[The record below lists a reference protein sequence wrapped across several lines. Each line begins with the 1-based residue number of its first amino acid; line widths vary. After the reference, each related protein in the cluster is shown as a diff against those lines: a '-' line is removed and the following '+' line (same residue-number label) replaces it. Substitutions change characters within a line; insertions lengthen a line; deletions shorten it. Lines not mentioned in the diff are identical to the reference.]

1 MEKSKKAELGEY
13 SPSEMMA
20 ACGARAIKDRETVF
34 AGTGLPVLAAMLA
47 QKTHA
52 PRSKAIYEGGFIE
65 PQNID
70 LPLSV
75 ADSRLTYRAAAAIG
89 LRETLGVLLQGGR
102 IDIGFLGAAQLDEY
116 GNINTTY
123 IGSLEKPLVRLPGS
137 GGGNDIASCA
147 KRVAIIM
154 GHAKRKL
161 VKKLDYFTSPGHI
174 DGPGGRR
181 RLGLPG
187 EGPFLVVTD
196 LCQMTF
202 DDSTKK
208 IRLFTVHPGVTVE
221 QVLENTGFDL
231 AVPKS
236 VVETKAPTYFELETL
251 RNIDPR
257 GIYIPRAA
265 K

>member
-1 MEKSKKAELGEY
+1 MKESEKAKLGEY
-13 SPSEMMA
+13 SPLEMMA
-20 ACGARAIKDRETVF
+20 TCGARAIKDGETVF
-34 AGTGLPVLAAMLA
+34 AGTGLPVLAVMLA

-52 PRSKAIYEGGFIE
+52 PRSRTIYEGGFIE
-65 PQNID
+65 PRNID

-123 IGSLEKPLVRLPGS
+123 IGSLEKPSVRLPGS

-147 KRVAIIM
+147 KRIVVIM
-154 GHAKRKL
+154 SHAKRKF

-174 DGPGGRR
+174 DGPDGRR

-187 EGPFLVVTD
+187 GGPSLVVTD

-202 DDSTKK
+202 DESTKK
-208 IRLFTVHPGVTVE
+208 VRLFSVHPGVTVK
-221 QVLENTGFDL
+221 QVLENTGFEL
-231 AVPKS
+231 AVPRQ
-236 VVETKAPTYFELETL
+236 VAQTEPPTHFELETL
-251 RNIDPR
+251 RAIDPT
-257 GIYIPRAA
+257 GIYIPRTA